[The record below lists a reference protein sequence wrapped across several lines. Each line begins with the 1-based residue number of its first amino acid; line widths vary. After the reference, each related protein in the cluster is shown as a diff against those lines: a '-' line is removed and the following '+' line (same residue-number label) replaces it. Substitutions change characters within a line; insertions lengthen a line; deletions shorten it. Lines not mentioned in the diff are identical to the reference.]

1 MIRPAVP
8 GSGRT
13 RQTACLAAAAIIA
26 GGLAF
31 ASGARPA
38 SAAPAD
44 ILLQAPLVGQIF
56 TPPDSGDSGSWDC
69 LPASLTMAISI
80 LEQSPADY
88 GSVRRYMRTQSGIQ
102 VAALGQTYGV
112 VEYSTAGRFSADKT
126 YRPAAPDGWRT
137 LVEGELSQGRPLVL
151 YIADATKLEDSSGQA
166 LRPANES
173 FTLAHAVLAVGLLN
187 GGNTVVIDDPWNAT
201 PGGPGRQLRMTADA
215 FAAAWGNTRFSGGT
229 VYSNAGWNYIG
240 FQPTSTTG
248 VTPQPTPKVQIPTP
262 NLLPT
267 PVPTAPLGQ
276 TPIVTT
282 KVIHRLGPEN
292 STIDFQQPVVS
303 GIAAAAAGAIN
314 ATIQAKVD
322 AFIADVDQQPV
333 MPGDDPS
340 SVTGSFKVAFV
351 SSSLLSIEFNV
362 ENYGTGEGHGVE
374 LAGSLTFAVSSGAQI
389 HLGDLFSDQSAGL
402 AVLQTQAHNLALHL
416 LVQRDGSYFG
426 TLLADPAIWSMA
438 DFDKSWVFS
447 PAGLQLSF
455 SQGDIAAMA
464 DGLLTITIPWSPL
477 AGVLKQDGPAS
488 SFISRTGMSSTFP
501 TVAAVSISQQHADR
515 PSTWSHR

>member
-1 MIRPAVP
+1 MIRSEVHRFGP
-8 GSGRT
+8 T
-13 RQTACLAAAAIIA
+13 RQALGLAAAAIIA
-26 GGLAF
+26 GALALT
-31 ASGARPA
+31 SGARPA
-38 SAAPAD
+38 SAAPPD
-44 ILLQAPLVGQIF
+44 ILLQAPLVGQLF
-56 TPPDSGDSGSWDC
+56 TPPDSADSGSWDC

-166 LRPANES
+166 PRPANES

-215 FAAAWGNTRFSGGT
+215 FATAWGNTRFSGGA

-240 FQPTSTTG
+240 FHSTSTSG
-248 VTPQPTPKVQIPTP
+248 VTPEVTPTPASARITPTP
-262 NLLPT
+262 TPPVAPPA
-267 PVPTAPLGQ
+267 PVPTISTQ
-276 TPIVTT
+276 S
-282 KVIHRLGPEN
+282 IHRQAADGRWVA
-292 STIDFQQPVVS
+292 DFKEPVVS
-303 GIAAAAAGAIN
+303 GIPTAAANAIN
-314 ATIQAKVD
+314 HSIAAKID
-322 AFIADVDQQPV
+322 GYIANVDQAPV
-333 MPGDDPS
+333 LPGDDPS
-340 SVTGSFKVAFV
+340 SVTGSYKVAFA
-351 SSSLLSIEFNV
+351 SNSLLSVEFSV
-362 ENYGTGEGHGVE
+362 ENYATGWGHGVE
-374 LAGSLTFAVSSGAQI
+374 LAASLTFAVSSGAQI

-402 AVLQTQAHNLALHL
+402 AVLQTQAHSLALQL
-416 LVQRDGSYFG
+416 LIQGGDS
-426 TLLADPAIWSMA
+426 LLADPATWSIA
-438 DFDKSWVFS
+438 DFDKAWVFS

-464 DGLLTITIPWSPL
+464 DGLLTITIPWSSL
-477 AGVLKQDGPAS
+477 AGVLNQGGPAS
-488 SFISRTGMSSTFP
+488 SFLR
-501 TVAAVSISQQHADR
+501 
-515 PSTWSHR
+515 

>member
-240 FQPTSTTG
+240 FRSTSTTG
-248 VTPQPTPKVQIPTP
+248 VTPEVTPTPAITMQSPTP
-262 NLLPT
+262 APKLLDGLGVANFKWVPPT
-267 PVPTAPLGQ
+267 EP
-276 TPIVTT
+276 
-282 KVIHRLGPEN
+282 
-292 STIDFQQPVVS
+292 VS
-303 GIAAAAAGAIN
+303 GYYILAFGGILIGETFSAPTCGSGGGWTKLDAS
-314 ATIQAKVD
+314 ATTYSTD
-322 AFIADVDQQPV
+322 
-333 MPGDDPS
+333 
-340 SVTGSFKVAFV
+340 
-351 SSSLLSIEFNV
+351 
-362 ENYGTGEGHGVE
+362 
-374 LAGSLTFAVSSGAQI
+374 AGSRMPDAWICAFN
-389 HLGDLFSDQSAGL
+389 SAG
-402 AVLQTQAHNLALHL
+402 
-416 LVQRDGSYFG
+416 S
-426 TLLADPAIWSMA
+426 
-438 DFDKSWVFS
+438 S
-447 PAGLQLSF
+447 PAVKFQF
-455 SQGDIAAMA
+455 Q
-464 DGLLTITIPWSPL
+464 P
-477 AGVLKQDGPAS
+477 
-488 SFISRTGMSSTFP
+488 
-501 TVAAVSISQQHADR
+501 
-515 PSTWSHR
+515 